1 LLPYV
6 NPCQNYL
13 PVEALL
19 FHDCPDTGHGPI
31 RTQTLMDDQRR
42 WPHPGHTNAP
52 EIKENM
58 KQLNCIL
65 LIDDDEPTNFL
76 NKMTLEQA
84 GCTRHIRVAQS
95 GQAALEF
102 LRGSRLHNNGSC
114 PRPDLIFLDI
124 NMPAMDGWEFLA
136 QYRTL
141 PPEKKADTV
150 LIMLTTSL
158 NPDDE
163 KRTRAIPEVSGFEN
177 KPLNQSQ
184 LDRLLKKYF
193 NN

>member
-1 LLPYV
+1 
-6 NPCQNYL
+6 
-13 PVEALL
+13 
-19 FHDCPDTGHGPI
+19 
-31 RTQTLMDDQRR
+31 
-42 WPHPGHTNAP
+42 
-52 EIKENM
+52 M

-84 GCTRHIRVAQS
+84 GCTRHIRIAQS
-95 GQAALEF
+95 GQAALDY
-102 LRGSRLHNNGSC
+102 LRNSSPSLPGSDPGPITPGTGSASGAGSVPDKARVRTGTSPSSDTN

-163 KRTRAIPEVSGFEN
+163 LRTKTIPEIAGFEN
-177 KPLNQSQ
+177 KPLKQ
-184 LDRLLKKYF
+184 DRLESLLKKYF
-193 NN
+193 NA